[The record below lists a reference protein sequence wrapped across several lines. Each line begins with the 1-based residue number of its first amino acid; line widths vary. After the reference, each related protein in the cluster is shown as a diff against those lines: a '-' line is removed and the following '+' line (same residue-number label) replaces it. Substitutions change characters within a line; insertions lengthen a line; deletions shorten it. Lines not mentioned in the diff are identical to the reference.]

1 MTPQTIGAVLGELVG
16 VVIDAIGRSDEQR
29 REVILA
35 ELAELVARV
44 RRLAPLGSAV
54 HAAAERR
61 RAELTDEDGA

>member
-44 RRLAPLGSAV
+44 RRLAPLGAAV